1 MKFFSTI
8 GSLILSLLLY
18 SISPAALADTGAAPN
33 DQYFRDL
40 VANRYVEPFRQGNVE
55 LWIQAFDE
63 NAIALHNHRSADRGR
78 ISIEEFGRAVHDN
91 LELAEYDV
99 EVTDIRRSDQW
110 VYTVGTY
117 SSRFVSKSDGSEPFG
132 RSHGKFVLLWERQ
145 ADQQWRII
153 LDMGN
158 SNQQ

>member
-1 MKFFSTI
+1 MATFDCRPLLMIF
-8 GSLILSLLLY
+8 LLLQL
-18 SISPAALADTGAAPN
+18 ISPAALAEADSPLS

-40 VANRYVEPFRQGNVE
+40 VATRYVEPFRLGNVE

-63 NAIALHNHRSADRGR
+63 NAIALHNHRPADRGR
-78 ISIEEFGRAVHDN
+78 VAIEEFGRAVHDN
-91 LELAEYDV
+91 LSLAEYDV

-132 RSHGKFVLLWERQ
+132 RTNGKFVLLWELQ
-145 ADQQWRII
+145 DDQQWRII

-158 SNQQ
+158 SNKH